1 MLKLSRSQ
9 GFCLHGTNCVELH
22 LVRVLIVALVQALI
36 DLVKALD
43 SLFQVHDDLE

>member
-22 LVRVLIVALVQALI
+22 LVRVLILALVQAIVDMVQAIDALVWVHV
-36 DLVKALD
+36 DLV
-43 SLFQVHDDLE
+43 